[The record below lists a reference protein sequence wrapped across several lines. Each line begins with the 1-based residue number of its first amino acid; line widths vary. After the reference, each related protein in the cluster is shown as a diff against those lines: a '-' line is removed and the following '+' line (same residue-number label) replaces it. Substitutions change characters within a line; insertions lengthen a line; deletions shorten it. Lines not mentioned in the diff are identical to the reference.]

1 MKDNKLPIFLAVA
14 ALMALVWAGAAQSFT
29 MDGEVIHTLDT
40 NVTRGARADSK
51 FWDHFLGLGAGVS
64 FQRPLSKHYRLL
76 YRGFVRGEA
85 YADYTEL
92 SNLSAGATATLQY
105 RASGKLLAPIWS
117 LFTRLS
123 ITEYESWLRDSDF
136 LSVGVSVNKGLTDR
150 VSFTGTFSG
159 TVRDSNSRVFDTRE
173 ASVLFNI
180 DYLVAKRATLY
191 STYNYLNGD
200 IVSTGKPWLRI
211 VDYAE
216 DIQAD
221 DAFGGA
227 AANFYAYRL
236 KGQTQVLTLGA
247 NLMLNQHHSLDL
259 SARVAHSRADGDIT
273 YNRMLVTAAYLIKF

>member
-1 MKDNKLPIFLAVA
+1 MKANKLPIFMAVA
-14 ALMALVWAGAAQSFT
+14 ALMALAWAGAAQSFT
-29 MDGEVIHTLDT
+29 MDGEVTHTLDT

-180 DYLVAKRATLY
+180 DYRVAKRATLY

>member
-1 MKDNKLPIFLAVA
+1 MKDNKLPIFRSVA
-14 ALMALVWAGAAQSFT
+14 ALLALAWAEGAQGFT
-29 MDGEVIHTLDT
+29 IDGEAAYTVDNNI
-40 NVTRGARADSK
+40 TRAARDDSILR
-51 FWDHFLGLGAGVS
+51 DSVLALGAGVT
-64 FQRPLSKHYRLL
+64 FQQPLSKRYRLL

-85 YADYTEL
+85 YAEYTGL
-92 SNLSAGATATLQY
+92 SNLTAGAAATLQY
-105 RASGKLLAPIWS
+105 RASGKLLAPTWN
-117 LFTRLS
+117 LFARLS
-123 ITEYESWLRDSDF
+123 TSAYESWLRDSDF
-136 LSVGVSVNKGLTDR
+136 LSLGVSVNKGLTDR
-150 VSFTGTFSG
+150 VSFTGSLSG

-227 AANFYAYRL
+227 ATNFYAYRL
-236 KGQTQVLTLGA
+236 KAQTHVLTLGA
-247 NLMLNQHHSLDL
+247 NLMLNRHHSLDL
-259 SARVAHSRADGDIT
+259 SARAAHSRTDGDIT